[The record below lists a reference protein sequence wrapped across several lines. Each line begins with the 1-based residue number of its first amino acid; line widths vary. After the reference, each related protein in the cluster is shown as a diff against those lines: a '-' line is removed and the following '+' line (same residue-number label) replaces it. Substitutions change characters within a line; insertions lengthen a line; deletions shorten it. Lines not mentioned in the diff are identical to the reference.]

1 MTASRIILLRHG
13 ETVWNQE
20 NRIQGHLDSP
30 LSDAGIVQA
39 EALAQRLVGESFAA
53 LYSSDLGRAHET
65 AQRIAVRTHHQ
76 VILEPALRER
86 NLGIL
91 QSLTRVEAK
100 ALYPEIYTR
109 YRMFDPDCM
118 VPGGE
123 DALPFIARVVAA
135 FSAIAHRFPGETV
148 AVVAH
153 GGTLDA
159 MYRHVTKAPLP
170 GARTAPL
177 PNAGYNCLIYEG
189 EGRWS
194 MPLWGDVTH
203 LQGCL
208 PGDR

>member
-1 MTASRIILLRHG
+1 MTISRIILLRHG
-13 ETVWNQE
+13 ETVWNRE

-30 LSDAGIVQA
+30 LSAAGVAQA
-39 EALAQRLVGESFAA
+39 EALAQRLTGVSFAA
-53 LYSSDLGRAHET
+53 LYCSDLGRAHET
-65 AQRIAVRTHHQ
+65 ARRIAARTHHQ

-91 QSLTRVEAK
+91 QGLTRVEAK

-109 YRMFDPDCM
+109 YRMFDPECI

-123 DALPFIARVVAA
+123 DALPFIARVVAS
-135 FSAIAHRFPGETV
+135 FSAIADRFPGETV
-148 AVVAH
+148 VVVAH

-159 MYRHVTKAPLP
+159 IYRHVTKAPLP
-170 GARTAPL
+170 GARTALL
-177 PNAGYNCLIYEG
+177 PNAGYNCLLRDAQ
-189 EGRWS
+189 GRWS
-194 MPLWGDVTH
+194 IPVWGDVTH